1 MRELADQ
8 ACGDNGYLL
17 TILHCHSDGIGADSR
32 GQRERPLWV
41 R

>member
-8 ACGDNGYLL
+8 AGGDNGYLL